1 MFFSILFDSMTCFV
15 CIRTIRPHVRTALNY
30 LFASRVICH
39 RLMLSFCFPC
49 YLPSPHAIFL
59 LPVLSAIASCIPPFP
74 SCICHCPAAD
84 KPLAYPTSAKTK
96 RDWTAVGK
104 EVQQE
109 EADEKPQG
117 EVRARSDK
125 VSLSLFCNAFMF

>member
-1 MFFSILFDSMTCFV
+1 MYWFFTFD
-15 CIRTIRPHVRTALNY
+15 P
-30 LFASRVICH
+30 
-39 RLMLSFCFPC
+39 
-49 YLPSPHAIFL
+49 LPSPP
-59 LPVLSAIASCIPPFP
+59 LPT
-74 SCICHCPAAD
+74 PAAD

-117 EVRARSDK
+117 EVRIIFS
-125 VSLSLFCNAFMF
+125 SSHLG